1 MFCAIELSK
10 SEFWDLGVISNFL
23 SYILKVPRYILALCT
38 VCACSLRE
46 DQTFIIFFFLHLLER
61 KYDFCD
67 VTKGTADFSK
77 LVTTPTYTCWLRPLR
92 HPYLCP
98 LPNVR
103 KIWQIFRLG
112 GKLEPQVTHG
122 QKHADFRVRLESR
135 SETPRSERGCNVG
148 PFWRA
153 VLCVSTHIAVCGSVN
168 NVENKSFLFLST
180 SPMRTDGVYLLPRC
194 SYWSPARS
202 SSRPSCVWARRT
214 TVAPSSW
221 NTSSPSRHVD
231 HRPPFP
237 APPCPPLWTHVFTIS
252 CCAATR
258 PQTQRPQRRN
268 FTICRR
274 VFV

>member
-1 MFCAIELSK
+1 MSQRAPLTLPSSWQHLRARVGCALLDIRTPEDLTNLQTWQETRTSGFCSM
-10 SEFWDLGVISNFL
+10 
-23 SYILKVPRYILALCT
+23 
-38 VCACSLRE
+38 
-46 DQTFIIFFFLHLLER
+46 
-61 KYDFCD
+61 
-67 VTKGTADFSK
+67 
-77 LVTTPTYTCWLRPLR
+77 
-92 HPYLCP
+92 
-98 LPNVR
+98 
-103 KIWQIFRLG
+103 
-112 GKLEPQVTHG
+112 THG
-122 QKHADFRVRLESR
+122 QKHADFWVRLESR

-202 SSRPSCVWARRT
+202 SSRPSCAWARRT
-214 TVAPSSW
+214 TVALSSW

-252 CCAATR
+252 YCAATR